1 MVTHNPELAEEY
13 SNRIIRLL
21 DGNVTSDS
29 NPYSEAEEAAER
41 KEEKKVT
48 KAKLAKAV
56 EDAEKDLDEAYAG
69 LEEAKK
75 QVAELQK
82 EYDDKVDAIMNPA
95 RDLIKECTK
104 ARADAIKQFND
115 NFGVYT
121 TTYTGNKALNELAK
135 AEEMFNKFWKRFYW

>member
-1 MVTHNPELAEEY
+1 MKFYSEQLKQFFDTEEQCLAEEEKAR
-13 SNRIIRLL
+13 N
-21 DGNVTSDS
+21 
-29 NPYSEAEEAAER
+29 AA
-41 KEEKKVT
+41 EEKKIT

-56 EDAEKDLDEAYAG
+56 DDAEKDLDEAYTG

-82 EYDDKVDAIMNPA
+82 EYDAKVDAIMNPA
-95 RDLIKECTK
+95 IDRIKECVA
-104 ARADAIKQFND
+104 ARAAAIKNFND

-135 AEEMFNKFWKRFYW
+135 MDKIFDNIFSRFYW

>member
-1 MVTHNPELAEEY
+1 MRFYSDELKKFFDTEAQCLAEEEKA
-13 SNRIIRLL
+13 R
-21 DGNVTSDS
+21 V
-29 NPYSEAEEAAER
+29 EA
-41 KEEKKVT
+41 EEKKVT

-56 EDAEKDLDEAYAG
+56 EDADKDLDEAYAG

-82 EYDDKVDAIMNPA
+82 EYDEKVDAIMTPA

-104 ARADAIKQFND
+104 ARAEAIKEFND

-121 TTYTGNKALNELAK
+121 TTYTGNKALNEFVK
-135 AEEMFNKFWKRFYW
+135 AEEMLNKLFKRIYW